1 MGTPRACSRTR
12 AVTFSVIA
20 RPIGDGDDVRAV
32 DPLDVVGAELIEVA
46 ERPDARVVH
55 QHVDPTVRG
64 EHALHQ
70 HRALGGVGDV
80 AGLDLDGGMLGGK
93 GLQVAMQGLILWV
106 PVEKLFM
113 SEIGFTPASVGV
125 MAAAYAAVVPLL
137 EVPSG
142 VLADRWSRNRIMVLA
157 WKLLH
162 DAVPST
168 IRAGVS
174 SGAGTASWL
183 LFLPLSLALGWLGRA
198 HGVPQTGW
206 ILTGAAVLV
215 GALLVVS
222 TRLARPA
229 PSEPDDAVPPA
240 DLACQEL
247 VELVTDLL
255 DGVLPPGWRDS
266 AEAHLRTATGA
277 PSTCARSGP
286 PSRPSAPCR
295 PSTSRP
301 TDRMHRRR
309 CSQPVINQ

>member
-93 GLQVAMQGLILWV
+93 GLQVAMAMQGLILWV

-215 GALLVVS
+215 GARSWCPPGSPGRHPASRMTRCRRRTWPARNWSSSSRTCS
-222 TRLARPA
+222 TASSPRGGGTAPRRTCGLRRVHRVRAPDPDHRRGPRRPADPARPGRLIGCIV
-229 PSEPDDAVPPA
+229 DV
-240 DLACQEL
+240 
-247 VELVTDLL
+247 
-255 DGVLPPGWRDS
+255 
-266 AEAHLRTATGA
+266 
-277 PSTCARSGP
+277 ARN
-286 PSRPSAPCR
+286 R
-295 PSTSRP
+295 
-301 TDRMHRRR
+301 
-309 CSQPVINQ
+309 